1 MRCCVI
7 HRLIFFLSLSYSL
20 CCSYFTQDSR
30 FQVEDLKL
38 SQSLKQSWELSHSI
52 WSQMQTVPIRTRC
65 LCLLCRGKGHAHI
78 IKSTDSRLGKH
89 LLFKGI
95 SQKPFLTDDLVGDR
109 YKKNLSSLEGNS
121 LSCSPC
127 VWKYCFQKQNYSLSC
142 ARRLFP
148 GTCSTLLRHSVI
160 LCVTLLCA
168 VDFL

>member
-1 MRCCVI
+1 LRCCVI

-38 SQSLKQSWELSHSI
+38 SQSLKQSWDLSHSI

-89 LLFKGI
+89 LLSKGI
-95 SQKPFLTDDLVGDR
+95 SQKPFLTDLAGDR
-109 YKKNLSSLEGNS
+109 YKKNLPSFKDNS
-121 LSCSPC
+121 LSCIQY
-127 VWKYCFQKQNYSLSC
+127 VRKYCSLSC
-142 ARRLFP
+142 VPSLSRN
-148 GTCSTLLRHSVI
+148 LLHTVAQRY
-160 LCVTLLCA
+160 LLSNIVFC
-168 VDFL
+168 